1 MLLDFIFKED
11 TQNELEETI
20 SLPRV
25 PYQNQNVKYV

>member
-1 MLLDFIFKED
+1 MLLDFIED

-25 PYQNQNVKYV
+25 PYQNQNLKYV